1 MSGLKSK
8 SREQKE
14 QIMGYLII
22 LPAVIYMLIFIGY
35 PIIYNWIISF
45 QDVTATTL
53 ASTSREFVG
62 FANYKAILGEET
74 FRKALVH
81 TFVYTVGCLVIQFS
95 FGFLFA
101 MFFSKKFTVSKPI
114 RGFIVISWML
124 PVTVTAL
131 VFKFMF
137 AENSGI
143 INTILL
149 NLHLI
154 KEPVGWLLNGNTA
167 MLALIVAN
175 SWVGIPFN
183 MLLLTTGLNNIPA
196 DVYEAASIDGANAF
210 QKFRKITVPLLK
222 PTIMSALV
230 LGFVLTF
237 KVFDLVYVMTGGGP
251 VDATEVLS
259 TYSYK
264 LSFQLF
270 HFGEGSAVANVLF
283 ICLFIV
289 ALIYLRTI
297 SKDEVM

>member
-1 MSGLKSK
+1 MKTK
-8 SREQKE
+8 SREQRE
-14 QIMGYLII
+14 RMLGYFFI
-22 LPAVIYMLIFIGY
+22 LPAVIYMLVFIGY
-35 PIIYNWIISF
+35 PIVYNWIISF

-53 ASTSREFVG
+53 ASSARDFVG
-62 FANYKAILGEET
+62 FDNYKAVFADST
-74 FRKALVH
+74 FQKALLH
-81 TFVYTVGCLVIQFS
+81 TFIYTVGCLVIQFS
-95 FGFLFA
+95 LGFLFA
-101 MFFSKKFTVSKPI
+101 MFFAKKFTVSKPI

-137 AENSGI
+137 AESNGI

-149 NLHLI
+149 NLHII
-154 KEPVGWLLNGNTA
+154 KEPIGWLLNGSTA
-167 MLALIVAN
+167 MWGLIIAN

-196 DVYEAASIDGANAF
+196 DVYEAASIDGASGM
-210 QKFRKITVPLLK
+210 QKFRKITLPLLK
-222 PTIMSALV
+222 PTIMSVLI

-283 ICLFIV
+283 VCLFIV
-289 ALIYLRTI
+289 ALIYLKTI
-297 SKDEVM
+297 SKDEVI